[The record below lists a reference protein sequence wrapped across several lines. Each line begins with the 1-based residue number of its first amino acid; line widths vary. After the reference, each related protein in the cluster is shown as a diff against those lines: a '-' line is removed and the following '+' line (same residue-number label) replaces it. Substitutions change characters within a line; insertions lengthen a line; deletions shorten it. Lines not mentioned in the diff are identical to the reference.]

1 MNTFSVYGN
10 SFMLFDSYGL
20 PLVMQM
26 DFCEQKRFRV
36 AVDMFVRVRR
46 C

>member
-1 MNTFSVYGN
+1 MRVQVFNSV
-10 SFMLFDSYGL
+10 GL

-26 DFCEQKRFRV
+26 DFCEQKRVRV
-36 AVDMFVRVRR
+36 ALDMFVQVRR